1 MSYDS
6 SKRFKDITN
15 QTFGRLAA
23 LYRMHNYHKKGT
35 YWLCVCECGKLTE
48 VDRRKL
54 QSGNTKSCG
63 CLNKEGN
70 HRTHNKT
77 GTRLYRIWQGMKRRC
92 YNSNNKKY
100 KNYGARGIKIC
111 DEWLNDFQVFYNWAM
126 DNGYRESLTI
136 DRIDNDDDY
145 KPSNC
150 RWATLSEQA
159 NNRRSNTLISYAG
172 YTYNLTQWGKILNLS
187 HSVLSHR
194 YRSNYDIIEMLT
206 KRTDDKHLYP
216 HQVRIL
222 ADLYKYNKCAMFLEM
237 GTGKTI
243 TGAIKAASY
252 EQPILIVCP
261 KSVILQW
268 LDCFAEWCKDYCVY
282 DLTKKK
288 QLEQFMA
295 SSNDLKM
302 GVINYESC
310 WRRSELLKLKS
321 FTLILDE
328 SQAISNPTSKQ
339 SKGICK
345 LPFDNIILL
354 SGTPCANAR
363 YDKLYTQLKLLGL
376 QMNKRSYEDR
386 YCNFFEM
393 ENAGVKFRVLSR
405 TNPYKHTE
413 ELKNTIK
420 TLGGRFMK
428 TDEVID
434 LPEQRFINVWVNKS
448 KYYKTFEK
456 DGYVDCGEVEYI
468 SNGPAQDMLY
478 LRQLCNS
485 SEKLDMLRTLIEG
498 TNDRIVVF
506 YNFDIELKALQQ
518 LCKKLKRPISYI
530 NGHEKNLNC
539 YNNNEDSITLVQYQS
554 GSAGVN
560 LQKAN
565 KMIYYSPPV
574 KSDFFEQSK
583 KRIHRIGQNN
593 KCTYWK
599 LITHDSI
606 EQKIYRTLKLKQ
618 DYTERLFEHDKD

>member
-1 MSYDS
+1 MDKKALLIGGGCYLVMAIITICLYWVRQMSLYKHQQEVLQQTESHNKVAYYLDMGLGKSFVGSFKATSYD
-6 SKRFKDITN
+6 D
-15 QTFGRLAA
+15 
-23 LYRMHNYHKKGT
+23 
-35 YWLCVCECGKLTE
+35 
-48 VDRRKL
+48 
-54 QSGNTKSCG
+54 
-63 CLNKEGN
+63 
-70 HRTHNKT
+70 
-77 GTRLYRIWQGMKRRC
+77 
-92 YNSNNKKY
+92 
-100 KNYGARGIKIC
+100 
-111 DEWLNDFQVFYNWAM
+111 
-126 DNGYRESLTI
+126 
-136 DRIDNDDDY
+136 
-145 KPSNC
+145 
-150 RWATLSEQA
+150 
-159 NNRRSNTLISYAG
+159 
-172 YTYNLTQWGKILNLS
+172 
-187 HSVLSHR
+187 
-194 YRSNYDIIEMLT
+194 
-206 KRTDDKHLYP
+206 
-216 HQVRIL
+216 
-222 ADLYKYNKCAMFLEM
+222 
-237 GTGKTI
+237 
-243 TGAIKAASY
+243 
-252 EQPILIVCP
+252 PILVVCP
-261 KSVILQW
+261 KSLVPQW
-268 LDCFAEWCKDYCVY
+268 LQQFEDNHKEWTRY

-288 QLEQFMA
+288 QLEQYITDDD
-295 SSNDLKM
+295 NLRI

-310 WRRSELLKLKS
+310 WRRPGLQKVKGV
-321 FTLILDE
+321 TLILDE
-328 SQAISNPTSKQ
+328 SQAIANNTSKQ
-339 SKGICK
+339 TKGIMK
-345 LPFDNIILL
+345 LDYKNVILL
-354 SGTPCANAR
+354 SGTPASNAR

-393 ENAGVKFRVLSR
+393 ENTGVKFRVLSKKS
-405 TNPYKHTE
+405 PYKHVD
-413 ELKNTIK
+413 ELKQVMHD
-420 TLGGRFMK
+420 LGAVFMK

-498 TNDRIVVF
+498 TNDRVVVF
-506 YNFDIELKALQQ
+506 YNFDIELKVLQQ

-574 KSDFFEQSK
+574 KSDFYEQSK

-606 EQKIYRTLKLKQ
+606 EFRIYQTLKFKQ
-618 DYTERLFEHDKD
+618 DYTEELFRHDKD